1 MSWLYLPSRLTS
13 SACAPELEASI
24 SASSLPLEM
33 PPGLSVTLRGKPIVP
48 ASYRRAVKTGI
59 LTMHLSGLMCT
70 PSTARRGVA
79 AWISSLQAIRASPSP
94 SQAGGKGSKTSAT
107 CGHKS
112 CDIFK
117 QLSLPLFSVRTCPA
131 TLPWD
136 LSKSAKTY
144 RAWATALRQASSA
157 RLKSARPMSES
168 ASTFLPTPRAQDG
181 KHAQATDWE
190 LGRHQGKDLLHVRV
204 ARQAMWPTPTVSVEG
219 GPCHNL
225 KPGGQVT
232 LQTAVAMWPT
242 PTTLSGGN
250 SVPQGSQWVG
260 KTTAYTPSGRK
271 TSVSLESAVRQ
282 WPTPQ
287 AHDAQKGNPAR
298 VGRYG
303 TRHGGRNLNDEVA
316 MWPTPLATEDM
327 SSSGPN
333 AASGTIQSGLLNPMW
348 VESYLMGYPIGWT
361 ALERLAMPLC
371 PK

>member
-59 LTMHLSGLMCT
+59 LTMRLSGLMCT
-70 PSTARRGVA
+70 PSIARRGVA

-94 SQAGGKGSKTSAT
+94 SQAGGKGSKMSAT

-112 CDIFK
+112 CDISK

-157 RLKSARPMSES
+157 RLKSAHLTFASG
-168 ASTFLPTPRAQDG
+168 STFLPTPRAQDG
-181 KHAQATDWE
+181 KHAQATGWE
-190 LGRHQGKDLLHVRV
+190 LGRHQSKDLLHVRV
-204 ARQAMWPTPTVSVEG
+204 ARQAM
-219 GPCHNL
+219 
-225 KPGGQVT
+225 
-232 LQTAVAMWPT
+232 
-242 PTTLSGGN
+242 
-250 SVPQGSQWVG
+250 
-260 KTTAYTPSGRK
+260 
-271 TSVSLESAVRQ
+271 

-316 MWPTPLATEDM
+316 MWPTPLATEAV

-348 VESYLMGYPIGWT
+348 VESYLMGYPTGWT
-361 ALERLAMPLC
+361 ALGPLAMPLC